1 MGPRG
6 TSAAVERADDRVPD
20 GRRTSAEQRRRAER
34 VGALV
39 TAGEYERAVGAAVGV
54 ERHELDGA
62 ERTRFLIDV
71 AQAQFGLGWYG
82 DALWT
87 LSRAQLS
94 DAGRT
99 NGDVAVRLMVHAI
112 ARQRREALDAR
123 LLAVVVGRLRP
134 AAA

>member
-1 MGPRG
+1 
-6 TSAAVERADDRVPD
+6 VERADDRVPD